1 MKLKN
6 RTFTGSTSAAV
17 TKREQE
23 NREIAR
29 RAASEGFV
37 LLKNDGHLLPLA
49 AKGKI
54 GLYGAGAV
62 KTIKGG
68 TGSGDVNERDCVSIC
83 QGLKAAGYEVTS
95 DAWLSSYETIYADA
109 RQACTKVL
117 RDTLACVN
125 REVARYDNF
134 SVHYAVKANA
144 NPKVLTIIR
153 ESGLGADCVS
163 GGEIRAAIKA
173 GFPAG
178 KIVFAGVGK
187 ADWEIDLGLD
197 YDIFCFNVESVPE
210 LEVINELA
218 AAKGK
223 VANVAFRIN
232 PNVGA
237 HTHANIT
244 TGLAENKFGISMHD
258 MDKVIDVALELKH
271 VKFIGLHFH
280 IGSQILDMG
289 DFIALCNRVNE
300 LQDKL
305 EARHILVEHINVGGG
320 LGIDYDH
327 PNRQPIP
334 DFADYFRTYDEHLK
348 LRPHQT
354 LHFELGRAIT
364 GQCGSLISKV
374 LYVKQGTNKQF
385 AILDAGM
392 TDLIRPALYQAHHKM
407 ENLTSEDPVVET
419 YDVVGPICESSDVFG
434 KAVDLNKVKRGDL
447 IALRSAGAYG
457 EIMASGYN
465 CRELPKGYISE
476 ELV

>member
-1 MKLKN
+1 MKGTFPINKFREL
-6 RTFTGSTSAAV
+6 RTPFYYYDT
-17 TKREQE
+17 E
-23 NREIAR
+23 
-29 RAASEGFV
+29 V
-37 LLKNDGHLLPLA
+37 LRQTLSCIRTEA
-49 AKGKI
+49 AK
-54 GLYGAGAV
+54 
-62 KTIKGG
+62 
-68 TGSGDVNERDCVSIC
+68 
-83 QGLKAAGYEVTS
+83 
-95 DAWLSSYETIYADA
+95 
-109 RQACTKVL
+109 
-117 RDTLACVN
+117 
-125 REVARYDNF
+125 YDNY

-153 ESGLGADCVS
+153 ENGLGADCVS

-187 ADWEIDLGLD
+187 ADWEINLGLD
-197 YDIFCFNVESVPE
+197 YDIFCFNVESIPE
-210 LEVINELA
+210 LEIINELA

-244 TGLAENKFGISMHD
+244 TGLAENKFGISMED
-258 MDKVIDVALELKH
+258 MDHVIDIAGDMKN

-289 DFIALCNRVNE
+289 DFVALCNRVNE
-300 LQDKL
+300 LQGKL
-305 EARHILVEHINVGGG
+305 DTRRIRIEHINVGGG
-320 LGIDYDH
+320 LGIDYAH
-327 PNRQPIP
+327 PNRQAIP
-334 DFADYFRTYDEHLK
+334 DFKKYFSTYAEHLK
-348 LRPHQT
+348 LRSYQT
-354 LHFELGRAIT
+354 LHFELGRAVVA
-364 GQCGSLISKV
+364 QCGSLISRV
-374 LYVKQGTNKQF
+374 LYMKQGTNKQF

-392 TDLIRPALYQAHHKM
+392 TDLIRPALYQAYHKI
-407 ENLTSEDPVVET
+407 ENITSDASMQT

-434 KAVDLNKVKRGDL
+434 KAIDLNAVKRGDL

-465 CRELPKGYISE
+465 CRELPQGYTSE